1 VKQVGRYQI
10 VEELGRGA
18 MGVVY
23 KALDPAIGRTV
34 AIKTIRLSDLT
45 DPQERRRVH
54 ERLLR
59 EAQSAGI
66 LSHPNIVTI
75 YDVLEQE
82 DFAYVFMEF
91 VNGASLEKMMQS
103 GALPEGVVL
112 LHYLRQVAGA
122 LDYAHRKGVIH
133 RDIKPA
139 NILIAE
145 TNPEDAPS
153 APGSEKIAK
162 IADFGVAKFISHEMT
177 HSGTMIGTPSYMSP
191 EQIQGMAVDGK
202 SDQFS
207 LAVLV
212 YEVLC
217 GVKPFAGD
225 SLPALFYAI
234 CKQEPRP
241 VHEANLTITET
252 VSRVLER
259 ALAKSARQRFA
270 SCGDFI
276 GALDIA
282 LGERPH
288 WTPVW
293 RSAPRPSAAALPE
306 SAAAERRPADPVIIR
321 AAPAATLAAPG
332 YDLPSLSRR
341 RREDTLEPD
350 ASRGRSLAGTIAT
363 LLAVCLA
370 IAGAIVFIVRSNS
383 GPRVPVQVLDTNA
396 GPVTPPPAALT
407 QPAPAPHSEKAPIP
421 VPPAAPQKKTAPAQ
435 PLPTVAP
442 QPQDSL
448 KNTAAPPATLTP
460 SEAVADIELLSDPPG
475 ARLVVDGRP
484 DASCTA
490 PCTMSLPNG
499 RHTLTAEL
507 GGYNLARRIF
517 TIPADRSLYVPMTR
531 STGVVFVTSTPT
543 GATIYVDGK
552 PYGRTPATLHLPA
565 GSHQL
570 VVVNGSVQHEDTV
583 NVQNDGFDSRS
594 FRFQ

>member
-1 VKQVGRYQI
+1 
-10 VEELGRGA
+10 

-34 AIKTIRLSDLT
+34 AIKTIRLSELT

-59 EAQSAGI
+59 EAQSAGV

-82 DFAYVFMEF
+82 EFAYVFMEY
-91 VNGASLEKMMQS
+91 VNGASLERMIQT
-103 GALPEGVVL
+103 GALPEGPAL
-112 LHYLRQVAGA
+112 LRYLRQVADA
-122 LDYAHRKGVIH
+122 LDYAHRKGIVH

-145 TNPEDAPS
+145 IT
-153 APGSEKIAK
+153 PGAETLAK
-162 IADFGVAKFISHEMT
+162 IADFGVAKFVSHEIT

-191 EQIQGMAVDGK
+191 EQIQGMTVDGK

-212 YEVLC
+212 YELLC
-217 GVKPFAGD
+217 GEKPFAGE

-234 CKQEPRP
+234 CKQEPKP
-241 VHEANLTITET
+241 VHFVNPRIGDS

-259 ALAKSARQRFA
+259 ALAKSAAQRFA

-276 GALDIA
+276 GTLAIA
-282 LGERPH
+282 LGEHADWMPIAR
-288 WTPVW
+288 
-293 RSAPRPSAAALPE
+293 SAAARNGGVLLDA
-306 SAAAERRPADPVIIR
+306 SSERARKPGDPVIVR
-321 AAPAATLAAPG
+321 AAPAVAVAAPPSS
-332 YDLPSLSRR
+332 YDFPPLARR
-341 RREDTLEPD
+341 RREEEPEPGQP
-350 ASRGRSLAGTIAT
+350 SPHRSLLGTIAT
-363 LLAVCLA
+363 LIAVCLA
-370 IAGAIVFIVRSNS
+370 IAGVIVFIVRSNS

-396 GPVTPPPAALT
+396 GPATPPPAADAN
-407 QPAPAPHSEKAPIP
+407 PAAAPRPETKAPDKPGIGAHRGESRSTQRATGAAP
-421 VPPAAPQKKTAPAQ
+421 STTASTLQPRPQPAAP
-435 PLPTVAP
+435 
-442 QPQDSL
+442 
-448 KNTAAPPATLTP
+448 N
-460 SEAVADIELLSDPPG
+460 EGVADIELLTDPPG
-475 ARLVVDGRP
+475 AKVVVDGRS

-507 GGYNLARRIF
+507 NGYNLARRIF
-517 TIPADRSLYVPMTR
+517 TIPADTSLYVPMNK
-531 STGVVFVTSTPT
+531 STGVVFVTSIPN

-552 PYGRTPATLHLPA
+552 PYGRTPATLRLPA
-565 GSHQL
+565 GSHQ
-570 VVVNGSVQHEDTV
+570 VVVANGSAQHEEMV
-583 NVQNDGFDSRS
+583 NVQPDGFEARS